1 MYILMDIPILRFFK
15 SMSKT
20 WNLVDD
26 REPWNQCLIEDLRW
40 GIVPLGTGNDFSR
53 VAGWGWG
60 SLSNGAAVDGG

>member
-1 MYILMDIPILRFFK
+1 
-15 SMSKT
+15 MSKT

-26 REPWNQCLIEDLRW
+26 REPWNQCLTEDLRW

-60 SLSNGAAVDGG
+60 SLSDGAAVDGG